1 MWTCGKT
8 LNRKIMD
15 VLSHKSETRGLVKR
29 YTPPRFPHRG
39 VGPALGGGAP
49 IHNEKR
55 GAGKD
60 RASDVASASMLRV
73 NVLLLAVLAVDGA
86 TEYTMDTFD
95 AAREGK
101 SAFVKF
107 LAPW

>member
-1 MWTCGKT
+1 M
-8 LNRKIMD
+8 
-15 VLSHKSETRGLVKR
+15 KR

-39 VGPALGGGAP
+39 VGPALGGSPPFTMRKEGL
-49 IHNEKR
+49 EKIER
-55 GAGKD
+55 LTWL
-60 RASDVASASMLRV
+60 RPQMLRV

>member
-1 MWTCGKT
+1 M
-8 LNRKIMD
+8 
-15 VLSHKSETRGLVKR
+15 
-29 YTPPRFPHRG
+29 
-39 VGPALGGGAP
+39 
-49 IHNEKR
+49 
-55 GAGKD
+55 
-60 RASDVASASMLRV
+60 ASGSMLRV
-73 NVLLLAVLAVDGA
+73 NFLLLAVLAVDGA

>member
-1 MWTCGKT
+1 
-8 LNRKIMD
+8 
-15 VLSHKSETRGLVKR
+15 
-29 YTPPRFPHRG
+29 
-39 VGPALGGGAP
+39 
-49 IHNEKR
+49 
-55 GAGKD
+55 
-60 RASDVASASMLRV
+60 VASASMLRV
-73 NVLLLAVLAVDGA
+73 NVLLLLAVLAVDGA